1 MKRGIT
7 MNKWSFAMNGINKT
21 SRVFCLG
28 ALVLALLTC
37 EQPFKGGLG
46 PVVDF
51 RPPAIILDSPYSG
64 DFISGEVLFEG
75 HVDDDYKVESVHF
88 RVTSHREIIGEG
100 RQMVASPY
108 LAYQQLTP
116 NRDLTWSFTLD
127 TRVFEDG
134 IFKLQLLARD
144 SSGKT
149 HETDEIA
156 FTVKNKPP
164 SISMTM
170 PAILQATEDEN
181 AGRLGGTDL
190 NYRELSSSDFPRVM
204 DSNGLMVGL
213 VTDSEGVYMDAP
225 AGGKFPPQIR
235 FWEVPGNA
243 NITYPFTSEDDGWR
257 NLEVLPIGLSDV
269 MIRFALPS
277 GYDKFFAFEIR
288 AYGLDGTK
296 FTFPRDYWAAS
307 EQGGDNRAAVI
318 WLTSPEEYPTLNL
331 WRFQDI
337 ATPVPYGGTYTD
349 LPGLAG
355 VEYHKY
361 IDNLVSGKNGAF
373 TLRVRADHSWG
384 INSAVAYFERE
395 GRDDEGN
402 LVRGRLIWDPASTA
416 QYPLFD
422 NDTYRGNTVSVA
434 SPYYE
439 WGLNDPSTKSGV
451 LDPTTRS
458 FVFTYLDDGTDRTD
472 ENRYPNTPIASIPQA
487 TVRNRSK
494 VQLYSGE
501 NWGKWDEMENE
512 VNDGLVWAQDLATLP
527 EGTYTIRI
535 IARAA
540 NDSYTSSVTPLSLT
554 VSIDKRAPEIG
565 SALTSIDG
573 AYRDT
578 AYTGE
583 EASYTVN
590 GVIRPRFSISESR
603 GVDSG
608 FRTATAD
615 YFKRTE
621 GLNTFYGYEQ
631 FYVLVPESH
640 KSAMDAYAASGAWPQ
655 VPTSPTASWTLPG
668 GIPAAKH
675 GPIVDS
681 SCRFK
686 TTKIYGG
693 GITELDVL
701 ADNAT
706 YWLYVFARD
715 NAFNIGHHSYR
726 LHVDASSDNPT
737 IDALGSV
744 RLDASL
750 LDPNA
755 FTANSA
761 IRLRLEDDDSLDL
774 GTSSPL
780 DLSSVVISFV
790 GSTFSGNSVVARDE
804 TDPAWLVKLDD
815 AQIKQIFAPQN
826 METLTTRFPARE
838 RRDANVR
845 IDNGLLRAALDQY
858 PNYNYLTAGVDAGRL
873 PDGLYYFIVSVT
885 DYNAERNIKLIIPG
899 ANGDAIAEAKT
910 TTHKFW
916 VRVDNKGPEITGV
929 TPVFGYFIADFGLY
943 GGGITGIVSDEN
955 GPVTVVDSWVEDN
968 ADPKT
973 PKDRIPNLIGTVT
986 YSTNPGNSNQSLWS
1000 REFLAPVQMGGRSG
1014 TYDFFIVFQD
1024 TYGNS
1029 TRLHMRYAIDGQPPT
1044 VILEEKISTFSR
1056 NYDGLTLTGAN
1067 ASNGVNKSRLANK
1080 VIHFKLAASDNFRV
1094 DGVHW
1099 WLLRSDYGSTT
1110 GNTIT
1115 SLLNAS
1121 SFDGLVVDYEAY
1133 PSGIFTPDE
1142 NDPVTGLT
1150 GNIIENITNSSS
1162 VVVGKF
1168 GKIYMGGGNFDVFIN
1183 TEDLS
1188 EGEYRLHV
1196 IAKDMANMFSRES
1209 PTHCILQEIFI
1220 MQEEDKPYFVE
1231 MSPADGSVHGQM
1243 LLRGVLHED
1252 DAFGPPSIADPFSAW
1267 PGTVTLYLI
1276 NGGLPPGFDIE
1287 NQGSWGTYETIPIPT
1302 GPTTF
1307 GASGLSLQRDN
1318 LVVDVNIY
1326 NPALSSANQLGYHLQ
1341 DSIFEFD
1348 GPKTYILEVWDA
1360 PLNKYLV
1367 DGTADTTRV
1376 YRRKAFTFIYD
1387 RRNPEIVITH
1397 PAPGQAFGPSA
1408 GTEFYIEGYV
1418 ADENLKLVGSDPV
1431 ITYRW
1436 NNDPVDPQ
1444 NPLQVV
1450 LANNVPPG
1458 MVVGTGVFGNDNVPG
1473 VSFKIPADYVTTTMK
1488 NFTTLA
1494 EGSNNR
1500 FQFTVEDKSGKK
1512 TSFTVPFVKD
1522 QVAPDHT
1529 FTTSL
1534 VDMRA
1539 GGIEW
1544 WDTGNTSQAKWD
1556 WLQDNPVPVIHYDS
1570 GVPYLSGAFN
1580 DVTSDIDTGTLRY
1593 WIDGES
1599 TARTVIA
1606 WDGSGK
1612 NYNWTIP
1619 LTVAGSTTVPLNDGV
1634 HTIEIEVLDR
1644 SGNKL
1649 YDTKDIDGEVEH
1661 HPRSE
1666 YPLYAFRISNS
1677 PPSVEL
1683 YQAVASPP
1691 PRSVFGSSAGFT
1703 SGTVFTLNG
1712 TASGP
1717 NLKEVHLQIESLP
1730 TIVIPALTADGN
1742 TLAPNFTINPNTV
1755 DFTWA
1760 YPIDA
1765 ALYAGFANGQ
1775 TYRVSVTAV
1784 DHYGNTSEQN
1794 DNTEWSFTK
1803 DATSPVL
1810 SFTGGLN
1817 VTTATNLNPT
1827 ATSGPTAL
1835 TFGTGGTANLLE
1847 TGTLTVKG
1855 RAEDANSP
1863 IKSLQRF
1870 LEQWNWGTNS
1880 WQAHSSQTSG
1890 NWVDFGDFEDQLDYP
1905 WELHLAGG
1913 GTNIIDDGLYRLR
1926 IRAKDSSWT
1935 QIGTN
1940 PDGTNPVWS
1949 GTDVGN
1955 PVYSSYVYFYY
1966 DRGVPSLEFD
1976 PMEMYYSSAITN
1988 NQLVFTGTASD
1999 PNRVRSLSVSVL
2011 GSNNNPV
2018 NSSLSGHPAT
2028 LSWDSNRNLHT
2039 WEVTLPMNNVNSGN
2053 YNLSIAAADYT
2064 GKANTNVTPLRLD
2077 NKVPEGGIT
2086 TPAKATTNIPGYPD
2100 ASRVVMGGEEYK
2112 ITGWSDDTSTNNS
2125 ESGMAGIWYH
2135 LGFLDGSTAW
2145 PDENAIRNSVN
2156 KYDSMAAPS
2165 ANPHR
2170 LFDYAASYSSTTS
2183 NDANGNAWFKLGGL
2197 EAPPDCSIEGHVF
2210 SWTIT
2215 VGPPSDG
2222 LKAFTKLIEIKGRQY
2237 NNNGQFNMVSDVP
2250 EETGFLGLK
2259 RMPLW
2264 VRMADIAGNVTYEC
2278 RDIWIFPDGDIPI
2291 LTITSPNTTPLRDP
2305 VTNNIQRRGGAIS
2318 AYGNATN
2325 NLAIQSVI
2333 FRVKVDAVQNSTP
2346 PAPSAGIV
2354 PLMGPVPL
2362 TGTSLDAG
2370 MAELSLVG
2378 GIPGLGTTGW
2388 YFANLEASP
2397 GEMVMPWNF
2406 SFNTAGEISETMIEQ
2421 YGFASGGGQNDT
2433 VRVWVEVA
2441 AFRRDNQ
2448 PPQATIMSEVSTRY
2462 FYLKIGAPKI
2472 GPVMIISNN
2481 TGDDT
2486 TPHQYRSEGGEEKL
2500 RGSFTIQATLDAAEN
2515 MVLSEVLIARRGESN
2530 SSPVTAWK
2538 NGSFYPSAVPG
2549 FNLVPGSPGN
2559 QLYTLQYTLDST
2571 SSLFMGGLWAK
2582 SGGRYPITIIIR
2594 DQDNPPG
2601 EAQFDLDIGIDNFA
2615 PVAHPTYKTRESVAG
2630 TNENFQGRNF
2640 DRDGDLTGS
2649 SEMPSKIQKVYAW
2662 FWKQGEDGDY
2672 FININGN
2679 RRRKTGGTSV
2689 TGTMT
2694 AMGGRS
2700 ADLLPDNSA
2709 ENVTGVDIT
2718 NQGSSTTVYYPATS
2732 SGANASFES
2741 HASGWVREISALTA
2755 QPGSRMI
2762 WSANGGHDYDIT
2774 WQFNIDTTILP
2785 DGPLY
2790 LDYIVVDEVGNA
2802 SYYGPQ
2808 RIVVRNKDPVIESV
2822 TLYTDNNGLG
2832 MVYSTGSTAN
2842 IASQEFIL
2850 NNTFTRAKM
2859 RGTGTASGTQST
2871 PPTSGDLYY
2880 EMMGFGYLNSGFY
2893 SRNQYV
2899 GFRVESSSGNSP
2911 LEARLQYVTRGSRD
2925 STGGPDSTFRPE
2937 DTYYHANIPMQLTRD
2952 NLQAMVNARNSND
2965 PDNINLYTIAW
2976 DDAYTSERWE
2986 KLGVLISDPP
2996 LGTHFVLTLTSVPPD
3011 YPASPPGWVW
3021 KYESSSNLKQEATAI
3036 NKENGIYNRPV
3047 KPNDSAWTGGGSQ
3060 PSWYDPGDGFNFA
3073 GTSKFDPNGTGSPL
3087 FSQIGKTGGGNFLGS
3102 QPDLAMGP
3110 NGNDPA
3116 NTAFFLIR
3124 VWDSVDPEAS
3134 ENAQLFDAVV
3144 IGMNVYLKDTTVP
3157 TIRLYDL
3164 NPYTEEA
3171 VVQNNNSDYSKGQTI
3186 TNALNPT
3193 LTGEIGQNILRG
3205 GLYNASTQRD
3215 LLVKSGHIEPRQGT
3229 GALRPMIIGP
3239 FDTATHPNAN
3249 TVYGNADGYVSTDDP
3264 ANTYGGTATPVIN
3277 DLVSGSVIL
3286 RGQAYDNQLIREIR
3300 VYAGT
3305 DNIAPSALTDPGDQT
3320 YTILKLDKA
3329 TSPGTATFRTLQP
3342 VPGKNARAF
3351 ESLDWKNGHVV
3362 EWAYVWNTE
3371 DFNNGKPI
3379 DGVKVWVAAIDDLG
3393 GGTYTPSGTNLW
3405 PGQGS
3410 EVVAETEVKKN
3421 TFTVDIVPY
3430 VTGFRRYGFAPH
3442 PTNASDWLDDGQQ
3455 PRSAA
3460 RRSLQGWYSF
3470 YQEEE
3475 NIAAVGYNLRGANP
3489 TTIKITYGNTGS
3501 PTTTA
3506 DLADSQPQ
3514 NKNLVVFNVPHNAQS
3529 GKITLFVDGAD
3540 EALNHKTRS
3549 DQSWNK
3555 EAFSNTPGSNLWVN
3569 KPYAHIW
3576 RSQQPKSE
3584 TVGREEVPYTYFAL
3598 DNQTQGTLGLDHP
3611 GMALEYQAAGS
3622 PGRLWG
3628 SWTIYASVGWY
3639 HGWNNGLARNHL
3651 SQGVNE
3657 PWATSDISML
3667 EGLPGTNRVRSSAV
3681 YKEDARPWWR
3691 YNYNL
3696 PSTAVNTGNI
3706 TGTWEDIRN
3715 NSGVPTERFQNGR
3728 IVVYGTNNMQSYT
3741 TMYDAYNQSLI
3752 WSRAQWP
3759 QTIDGPLDD
3768 RRIVTG
3774 TAGGI
3779 KTSLP
3784 RSASAGE
3791 FSAIDYVNNGSTTT
3805 SAGDNSV
3812 PIIAY
3817 LDNEN
3822 DTVRI
3827 ALAGTNDPSY
3837 GTTADNHWSRQ
3848 YLLPASH
3855 SLFRGSGRYI
3865 SMKVDKANGVH
3876 LAFYNSAKSAIVY
3889 AYIKDSNA
3897 IKQTTWPLEPSNT
3910 LVLGSTPFYVA
3921 IVDNVVKG
3929 GTWTDISVDNY
3940 GNPWIVYGDTTR
3952 TGNTDGARI
3961 AYRSSADTGFAFTG
3975 VLRDEV
3981 SSNRPYITGWE
3992 AVQVPS
3998 KYKVI
4003 ADRLNIEVWPPTVRG
4018 GNLGTPTLS
4027 GSSGFVGS
4035 RQWRAAVGYAGA
4047 DGTQAPMYR
4056 IAYFYYP
4063 QYRETH

>member
-235 FWEVPGNA
+235 FWEVPSNA

-349 LPGLAG
+349 LPGLAN

-501 NWGKWDEMENE
+501 NWGKWDDMENE
-512 VNDGLVWAQDLATLP
+512 VNDAAVWAQDLATLP

-608 FRTATAD
+608 FRTATAN
-615 YFKRTE
+615 YFRRTE

-655 VPTSPTASWTLPG
+655 VPASSADPWTLPG

-693 GITELDVL
+693 GTLESDVL
-701 ADNAT
+701 TDNAT

-750 LDPNA
+750 ADPNA

-780 DLSSVVISFV
+780 DDPSSVVISFV

-826 METLTTRFPARE
+826 METSSTRFPARE

-858 PNYNYLTAGVDAGRL
+858 PNYNYLTTGVDAGRL

-885 DYNAERNIKLIIPG
+885 DYNADPNIKLIIPG
-899 ANGDAIAEAKT
+899 ANSNAPAEAKT

-973 PKDRIPNLIGTVT
+973 PKDRIPNLIGTVDLD
-986 YSTNPGNSNQSLWS
+986 SLNPGNSNQSLWS

-1024 TYGNS
+1024 SYGNS
-1029 TRLHMRYAIDGQPPT
+1029 TRLHVRYSIDGQPPT
-1044 VILEEKISTFSR
+1044 VILEERISTFSR
-1056 NYDGLTLTGAN
+1056 NYPELTLTGAN
-1067 ASNGVNKSRLANK
+1067 ASTDVNKTRLANK

-1099 WLLRSDYGSTT
+1099 WLLRSDYGSNGGTT
-1110 GNTIT
+1110 PA
-1115 SLLNAS
+1115 LYPAS
-1121 SFDGLVVDYEAY
+1121 SYDGLVVEYEAY
-1133 PSGIFTPDE
+1133 PSSNYAAD
-1142 NDPVTGLT
+1142 NDLT
-1150 GNIIENITNSSS
+1150 GNIIGNITNSSS
-1162 VVVGKF
+1162 VTVGKF
-1168 GKIYMGGGNFDVFIN
+1168 GKIYMGGGNFDVFID
-1183 TEDLS
+1183 TQDLS

-1267 PGTVTLYLI
+1267 PDTVNLYLMD
-1276 NGGLPPGFDIE
+1276 GDHSGLDVE
-1287 NQGSWGTYETIPIPT
+1287 NQSSWGAHVTIPIPT

-1326 NPALSSANQLGYHLQ
+1326 NPALSSEFQLGYHLK

-1408 GTEFYIEGYV
+1408 GTEFYIEGYI
-1418 ADENLKLVGSDPV
+1418 ADENLKQVGPDPV

-1450 LANNVPPG
+1450 LANGVPPG
-1458 MVVGTGVFGNDNVPG
+1458 MVVGTGVFGSDNVPG

-1544 WDTGNTSQAKWD
+1544 WDTGNGDQTKWD

-1580 DVTSDIDTGTLRY
+1580 DVTSDIDIGTLKY
-1593 WIDGES
+1593 WIDGQLDPP
-1599 TARTVIA
+1599 RTVIA

-1619 LTVAGSTTVPLNDGV
+1619 LTVADSTTVPLNDGV

-1649 YDTKDIDGEVEH
+1649 YDTKDIDGEVEPH
-1661 HPRSE
+1661 DRSE

-1683 YQAVASPP
+1683 AQAVASPP

-1742 TLAPNFTINPNTV
+1742 TLTPIFSNPNTV

-1760 YPIDA
+1760 YHIDA

-1784 DHYGNTSEQN
+1784 DHYGNTSEQG
-1794 DNTEWSFTK
+1794 DDTEWSFTK
-1803 DATSPVL
+1803 DAASPVL
-1810 SFTGGLN
+1810 SFIGGLN
-1817 VTTATNLNPT
+1817 VTAATNLNPT

-1870 LEQWNWGTNS
+1870 LEQWNWSTNS
-1880 WQAHSSQTSG
+1880 WQAHGSQTLG

-1913 GTNIIDDGLYRLR
+1913 GENIIDDGLYRLR

-1940 PDGTNPVWS
+1940 PDGLDPVWS

-1988 NQLVFTGTASD
+1988 NQLVFRGTASD

-2135 LGFLDGSTAW
+2135 LGFLDGSTTW
-2145 PDENAIRNSVN
+2145 PDVNAIRNSVN
-2156 KYDSMAAPS
+2156 KYDSIAGPLD
-2165 ANPHR
+2165 NPHR
-2170 LFDYAASYSSTTS
+2170 LFDYAASYSADTP
-2183 NDANGNAWFKLGGL
+2183 NDANGNAWFKLGGTPVP
-2197 EAPPDCSIEGHVF
+2197 EGCTIEGDIF

-2215 VGPPSDG
+2215 VGASNEG
-2222 LKAFTKLIEIKGRQY
+2222 LKAYTKPIWIKGRQY

-2305 VTNNIQRRGGAIS
+2305 ITNNIQRRGGAIS

-2346 PAPSAGIV
+2346 PANDNGIV

-2362 TGTSLDAG
+2362 TGTSMDAG

-2378 GIPGLGTTGW
+2378 SNTTLSTNGW

-2421 YGFASGGGQNDT
+2421 HGFASGGGQNDT

-2441 AFRRDNQ
+2441 AFRRDGQ
-2448 PPQATIMSEVSTRY
+2448 PPQATTISEVSTRY

-2500 RGSFTIQATLDAAEN
+2500 RGSFTIEATLDAAEN

-2538 NGSFYPSAVPG
+2538 NGISYPSAVPG
-2549 FNLVPGSPGN
+2549 FNLVPGGYGN
-2559 QLYTLQYTLDST
+2559 QFHTLQYTLDST
-2571 SSLFMGGLWAK
+2571 SNLFRGGDWAT

-2615 PVAHPTYKTRESVAG
+2615 PVAHPTYETRKSVAG
-2630 TNENFQGRNF
+2630 TNEYFQGRNF

-2649 SEMPSKIQKVYAW
+2649 STMPSKIQTVYAW
-2662 FWKQGEDGDY
+2662 FLKNIEGDDY
-2672 FININGN
+2672 FINIDGN
-2679 RRRKTGGTSV
+2679 RRRRTGSTSV

-2694 AMGGRS
+2694 ATGLRS
-2700 ADLLPDNSA
+2700 ATLQLDSNNS
-2709 ENVTGVDIT
+2709 ENVTRVDID
-2718 NQGSSTTVYYPATS
+2718 NPGSSTTVNYPATS
-2732 SGANASFES
+2732 SGLNAPFES
-2741 HASGWVREISALTA
+2741 HASGWVREISALSA

-2762 WSANGGHDYDIT
+2762 WSANGGHDYDVT
-2774 WQFNIDTTILP
+2774 WQFNIDTTALP

-2802 SYYGPQ
+2802 SYYRQGP
-2808 RIVVRNKDPVIESV
+2808 IVVRNNYPVINSV

-2842 IASQEFIL
+2842 IASQEFTL
-2850 NNTFTRAKM
+2850 DTTTLGKM
-2859 RGTGTASGTQST
+2859 RGTATRSST
-2871 PPTSGDLYY
+2871 TLPTSGTPNAGVTGLPVSPGPGETNLYN
-2880 EMMGFGYLNSGFY
+2880 EMRGFGYLNSGFY

-2899 GFRVESSSGNSP
+2899 GFRVESLSGNSP
-2911 LEARLQYVTRGSRD
+2911 LKARLQYVTRELVHLTDTNLADMITARD
-2925 STGGPDSTFRPE
+2925 
-2937 DTYYHANIPMQLTRD
+2937 
-2952 NLQAMVNARNSND
+2952 D

-2976 DDAYTSERWE
+2976 DGGYSSTRWE
-2986 KLGVLISDPP
+2986 ALGVPISDPP
-2996 LGTHFVLTLTSVPPD
+2996 LGTHFVLTAASVPPG

-3021 KYESSSNLKQEATAI
+3021 KYTSASELTKETLTLI
-3036 NKENGIYNRPV
+3036 NKEPLNSIYNRPV
-3047 KPNDSAWTGGGSQ
+3047 KPNDSDWMGMGSP

-3073 GTSKFDPNGTGSPL
+3073 GTDMFDPDGTDNTK
-3087 FSQIGKTGGGNFLGS
+3087 IGKSGGGNFLGS
-3102 QPDLAMGP
+3102 QPDLAMQT
-3110 NGNDPA
+3110 NGDNPDE
-3116 NTAFFLIR
+3116 TAFFLIR
-3124 VWDSVDPEAS
+3124 IWDSVDPDNSS

-3186 TNALNPT
+3186 LNALNPT

-3205 GLYNASTQRD
+3205 GLYNTSTQREQ
-3215 LLVKSGHIEPRQGT
+3215 LVKSGHIEPKNGT
-3229 GALRPMIIGP
+3229 RALMPMIISP
-3239 FDTATHPNAN
+3239 FDTATHPNTN
-3249 TVYGNADGYVSTDDP
+3249 TVYGTADGYVVGDGPVASGVAT
-3264 ANTYGGTATPVIN
+3264 NTYIPNGGVSFTVVPR

-3300 VYAGT
+3300 VHVGT
-3305 DNIAPSALTDPGDQT
+3305 GTVPSALTDPGDQT
-3320 YTILKLDKA
+3320 YTILKLDK
-3329 TSPGTATFRTLQP
+3329 TSSPSAAIFRTLQP

-3362 EWAYVWNTE
+3362 EWAYIWNTE
-3371 DFNNGKPI
+3371 DDYGEPTDDVRI
-3379 DGVKVWVAAIDDLG
+3379 WVAAIDDLG
-3393 GGTYTPSGTNLW
+3393 GATYTSDPLPGGNHW

-3410 EVVAETEVKKN
+3410 AVVLETEDDVKKN
-3421 TFTVDIVPY
+3421 TFSVDIVPY
-3430 VTGFRRYGFAPH
+3430 VTGFQRYGFNPGSSLEAWK
-3442 PTNASDWLDDGQQ
+3442 TEQ

-3460 RRSLQGWYSF
+3460 KRSLQGWYSF
-3470 YQEEE
+3470 YQEEA
-3475 NIAAVGYNLRGANP
+3475 NIAAVGYNLKGSDD
-3489 TTIKITYGNTGS
+3489 TEIKIKYGNNPS
-3501 PTTTA
+3501 VTTPN
-3506 DLADSQPQ
+3506 LADSQLQ
-3514 NKNLVVFNVPHNAQS
+3514 DKNLVVFNVPHNAQS
-3529 GKITLFVDGAD
+3529 GKITLFVDGTD
-3540 EALNHKTRS
+3540 EALNHRTDS
-3549 DQSWNK
+3549 HQSWNK

-3576 RSQQPKSE
+3576 RSQQPSSAS
-3584 TVGREEVPYTYFAL
+3584 GGDAVPYTYFATGT
-3598 DNQTQGTLGLDHP
+3598 QTQGTLGLDHP
-3611 GMALEYQAAGS
+3611 GMTLEYHPNAGT

-3628 SWTIYASVGWY
+3628 SWTIYATAGAYS
-3639 HGWNNGLARNHL
+3639 GWNNGGIRHHL
-3651 SQGVNE
+3651 RQGLDE
-3657 PWATSDISML
+3657 PWSMSDISMFQ
-3667 EGLPGTNRVRSSAV
+3667 GRPSSNTAV
-3681 YKEDARPWWR
+3681 SATYKYDGAPRWR
-3691 YNYNL
+3691 YFWNL
-3696 PSTAVNTGNI
+3696 PITAT
-3706 TGTWEDIRN
+3706 DIGGGAGDGQLVQYN
-3715 NSGVPTERFQNGR
+3715 DYTPTERWQNGR
-3728 IVVYGTNNMQSYT
+3728 VVAGNDGGTTALDTFM
-3741 TMYDAYNQSLI
+3741 TMYDAQNRTLWYARYNAP
-3752 WSRAQWP
+3752 R
-3759 QTIDGPLDD
+3759 TIDGGSTGTA
-3768 RRIVTG
+3768 IVTG
-3774 TAGGI
+3774 TASNV
-3779 KTSLP
+3779 KTSIP
-3784 RSASAGE
+3784 RSDSAGE
-3791 FSAIDYVNNGSTTT
+3791 FSAIDYVTNGSTTT
-3805 SAGDNSV
+3805 IAGSTRV

-3817 LDNEN
+3817 QDSEN

-3827 ALAGTNDPSY
+3827 ALAGTANPGTGSANGND
-3837 GTTADNHWSRQ
+3837 WFRQ
-3848 YLLPASH
+3848 YLLPAGH
-3855 SLFRGSGRYI
+3855 PLFRGSGRYI

-3897 IKQTTWPLEPSNT
+3897 IKQSTWPLTPSDT
-3910 LVLGSTPFYVA
+3910 LIVGTTNFYVA

-3929 GTWTDISVDNY
+3929 GTWTDISVDDH

-3961 AYRSSADTGFAFTG
+3961 AYRSSAQTGIQFGGGNPLDHPRDLVTG
-3975 VLRDEV
+3975 SD
-3981 SSNRPYITGWE
+3981 IDGWE

-4003 ADRLNIEVWPPTVRG
+4003 ADRLNIEVWPPTNRSA
-4018 GNLGTPTLS
+4018 LPDLPTPNAS
-4027 GSSGFVGS
+4027 IVGS

-4047 DGTQAPMYR
+4047 DGTEAAMYR

-4063 QYRETH
+4063 EYRETH